1 MIEGTPETMTESG
14 SESEIEPET
23 EPETESE
30 IESFPAL
37 VTDPAA
43 FKRGRRFFDP

>member
-14 SESEIEPET
+14 SESEI